1 MPSKEDL
8 RRLFN
13 FLKSHLYRL
22 NLFNTASE
30 DETIIQNERRS
41 TRLYLVLLVTSM
53 IIFLV
58 YYSAVIYTEDVFIPS
73 PSLDEYDRIQNE
85 TLLQCPCTNIAV
97 KYGVFA
103 KIVPIYY
110 QLCESDFVSDE
121 WINHLFRLY
130 EQSWNNSTPI
140 DFRRI
145 GVFQFQT
152 LHSLCQLASDTIN
165 KGLQSFNYT
174 DFVQSLL
181 VSREIFE
188 AQIGSFISEFIE
200 ETPKAF
206 LRAFN
211 FMQDTTAQ
219 SLFMT
224 GASITS
230 IRPVTQ
236 YMITNEIQLGV
247 VPYPGINYTFTNN
260 FTCVCSSSTATTC
273 MGLATV
279 DNNVLPG
286 FQTGCYMLNALMNST
301 LEAFNNETFI
311 NQLHNSSRSFQK
323 LSLSSSHWKIEKLLG
338 RMFVQSWLNDTS
350 YDKYFQNCAPKSC
363 SYRKNHHHSFWEILL
378 SLIGFFQGA
387 STVLGILVP
396 ILITKIWPKVRNKI
410 CKRTLPTTQTVIV
423 ETVPAVSRIT
433 RLKMLFQRIKEKLL
447 EFNLFKSIPRSTD
460 ETILRQQ
467 RHTTR
472 LYFVLLLVT
481 SITLI
486 FYAFLESN
494 TISKTIKTPSLKT
507 FTELNNEY
515 PLTLDCSCSRTSFE
529 YKQFFSD
536 IKVEYH
542 EICSSEF
549 ITSRWIQLQFVGASD
564 REFFIN
570 DIRFQSQM
578 HFQLLS
584 TLCRVAKQTIEDNL
598 LSFYRTKLITPK
610 VIDNVSF
617 QIECNSIL
625 EQFKRTI
632 PESYQRI
639 LQIIEANT
647 EINQLVVPLN
657 SIFESPTDVHNKEV
671 FHLKP
676 KLNAQYDR
684 PDCLLAPRCLC
695 VLLSPD
701 ECVLETFIEDIFEN
715 IIPGMRLTVSPVRS
729 VLISTLECFYNET
742 CLSDI
747 KREINSSIS
756 PTNFSTLRLSLLAM
770 NESQDDTIDMLAKKL
785 FIRRWSN
792 NQSSYESY
800 FNQCHPLSCQY
811 SYLSRYNIIE
821 AVARITG
828 TYGALNFLLKLLVPY
843 LIKLLYYI
851 WAKIKS
857 RRQNTIRPL
866 VETVSTRRVIYDR
879 LRVSFQ
885 YIKKSIIE
893 FNIFPVIPSSQTLN
907 NLHRNRRLTRI
918 YFTLLLISLIILV
931 IYTLLTKE
939 TIIATVESPSES
951 EYLELYNQYP
961 LTLQCS
967 YTNLAVKYD
976 KFITQIKRQRHP
988 ICSSEFLSSDRY
1000 DTEWN
1005 LEDNAYVYE
1014 EKKGNPVFNGD
1025 DFRAWI
1031 RSQMELVSKMC
1042 SLSENLLNSSLSVWL
1057 QRDFVTA
1064 RVITPIEFDIQVN
1077 GLIEEFKRTTSNELI
1092 MLFKLLQ
1099 VTNLANQLATLHSS
1113 NWEFIVNPIYNL
1125 SYNYIELLNPKLHE
1139 DQLYALTMPRT
1150 YNEKN
1155 CSCVLQSNCNKFLTF
1170 PYMVSN
1176 QLTNQ
1181 TLPNFLSGCLPLDAM
1196 LQSSFSC
1203 FYNQTCLSLLQTLIY
1218 FAKPF
1223 PIKTLIPSL
1232 LSSSNRTVETILAD
1246 FFLEEWVQNGS
1257 FDLYYDECAPKRCQY
1272 SHSLSFNWIYFLT
1285 KTLAILGGLSKLL
1298 RYIVSFVA
1306 MIVIKLVNRRRKR
1319 RVTPYPNM
1327 VEINL
1332 DNVTLNTTSNV
1343 PITTIEVNVNPI
1355 QQQIEPRSNN
1365 RTDRIIAICLCLL
1378 VIVTIVVASVIS
1390 TGKKETK
1397 YIPIT
1402 TSVTTLIPTTE
1413 ITESTTASTEICY
1426 MTLIHQSETYSIG
1439 HDAKSFILRDLN
1451 GDSFLDLAVTNY
1463 GDHTF
1468 SILFGNQNGT
1478 FQPQLVYSTG
1488 NGSYPWG
1495 IASGHFNNDTLLDIA
1510 ITLSGTNEIVI
1521 FSGIA
1526 SNDLFNIVPHTLV
1539 SNKCLPNE
1547 EIRLLEVHDLNG
1559 DGCLDLLFDCNNLH
1573 WDTHHFFV
1581 VLTYGDRCHYRYQ
1594 VSDKGLLWGIKSVAV
1609 GDFDHDG
1616 KQNDIGFCCTQT
1628 KVSIFSAIN
1637 FEEGDKFNYT
1647 KFEDNIHGFPQSI
1660 IHGRFNDD
1668 DFDDIALVSP
1678 QSNGLHVLFAEGDGE
1693 FLQQIYYVK
1702 NSPISVVRINFNN
1715 DSIDDLAILNSDQT
1729 IIIYL
1734 GTKLGIFSE
1743 EKISFQIGE
1752 NCTDQCF
1759 RSLTVADLNRDGKDD
1774 LVLIDPITQT
1784 IGFLLS
1790 ANCTKHF

>member
-41 TRLYLVLLVTSM
+41 TPLYLVLLVTSM

-85 TLLQCPCTNIAV
+85 TLLQCPCTNIAMN
-97 KYGVFA
+97 GLIIF
-103 KIVPIYY
+103 
-110 QLCESDFVSDE
+110 
-121 WINHLFRLY
+121 FRLY

-828 TYGALNFLLKLLVPY
+828 TFGALNFLLKLLVPY

-866 VETVSTRRVIYDR
+866 VETVSTRR
-879 LRVSFQ
+879 
-885 YIKKSIIE
+885 
-893 FNIFPVIPSSQTLN
+893 
-907 NLHRNRRLTRI
+907 
-918 YFTLLLISLIILV
+918 
-931 IYTLLTKE
+931 E

-1196 LQSSFSC
+1196 LQSSLSC
-1203 FYNQTCLSLLQTLIY
+1203 FYNQTCLSLLQTSIY
-1218 FAKPF
+1218 YAKPF

-1285 KTLAILGGLSKLL
+1285 KTLAILG
-1298 RYIVSFVA
+1298 
-1306 MIVIKLVNRRRKR
+1306 
-1319 RVTPYPNM
+1319 
-1327 VEINL
+1327 
-1332 DNVTLNTTSNV
+1332 
-1343 PITTIEVNVNPI
+1343 
-1355 QQQIEPRSNN
+1355 
-1365 RTDRIIAICLCLL
+1365 